1 MYHFGTVPFDIN
13 TVPLGYATAKNA
25 FCLTPNV
32 THAKREGVVRLRSAD
47 PFVPP
52 LIDFRYFTDPDGCD
66 ERIMLAGVKLA
77 RKIAEQSALRSWVKR
92 ELAPG
97 LAVQDDK
104 NLSEYARRTSNT
116 VYHPAGTCR
125 MGAASDP
132 LAVVDPTLRVR
143 GVDRLRVADASIF
156 PAMIRVPTVRIIP
169 TLIEP
174 LSERAT

>member
-1 MYHFGTVPFDIN
+1 LSISVTLPTQI
-13 TVPLGYATAKNA
+13 GY
-25 FCLTPNV
+25 
-32 THAKREGVVRLRSAD
+32 
-47 PFVPP
+47 
-52 LIDFRYFTDPDGCD
+52 D

-104 NLSEYARRTSNT
+104 NLSEHARRAANT